1 MGFQGMYK
9 KGLIGENNH
18 LKINMIGK
26 ESYILKRKHLFS
38 EHYDISNGVFEIYPR
53 VLDVADDFLKYNG
66 TVGSI
71 SVKTT
76 SSNALFSNIIIDDI
90 TVNITGINNDNNR
103 LINIDPPT
111 ELSTPISFS
120 NINDNF
126 FDRLEFRPI
135 PKIITVLDISTNL
148 YYKVKT
154 LLHQENNQDTQY
166 FQFER
171 LNFFD
176 QSILESD
183 MKNNQKDGVQHYKT
197 TTNSTENVDFNVV
210 EDNTYHFDM
219 SDESNYGSRLRFFS
233 DLECKNELVRNK
245 KITFIN
251 FNDIIFDDFET
262 VAEYSTNIDPGK
274 PGA

>member
-90 TVNITGINNDNNR
+90 TVNI
-103 LINIDPPT
+103 
-111 ELSTPISFS
+111 
-120 NINDNF
+120 NDNF

-154 LLHQENNQDTQY
+154 LLHRENNQDTQY